1 MNVLVLVY
9 PPPFLYFQRYLL
21 RMLFLYLPA
30 LLYSN
35 DVSPSK
41 VAKVRHAYPLL
52 APVVLFS
59 LAHICGLGLCP
70 FSALVYDLLPRRLF
84 HGLLKA
90 HCQKSISVTISSITA
105 WRTLGLLSAFPTLMG
120 GHQSFL
126 GVTFLVR
133 EIDCGNCLARGY
145 MPAHQHRELF
155 YLLAGD
161 LQGRL

>member
-41 VAKVRHAYPLL
+41 VSKVQYLYLFL

-59 LAHICGLGLCP
+59 LAHICSPGLC
-70 FSALVYDLLPRRLF
+70 SLIVLVCDLLPRHLF

-105 WRTLGLLSAFPTLMG
+105 WRTLGLLSAFPTLVG
-120 GHQSFL
+120 VHQSFL

-145 MPAHQHRELF
+145 MPAHQHREMF